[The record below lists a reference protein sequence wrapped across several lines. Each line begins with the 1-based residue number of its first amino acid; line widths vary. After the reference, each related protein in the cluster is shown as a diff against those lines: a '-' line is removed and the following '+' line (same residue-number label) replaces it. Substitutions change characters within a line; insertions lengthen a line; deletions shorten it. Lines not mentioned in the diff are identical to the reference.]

1 MIDLIKRKQIM
12 QAIYAY
18 YKGKVYNYEFDDLI
32 TVESKDILITTLN
45 QEILYNTFDDTIKHL
60 WPNFYS
66 EKLRRQISL
75 WLSLLNSNFD
85 FSCYSKN
92 YLIDL
97 LLKSNTYFSHKG
109 INYAVNQFFP
119 PVTYDLLTKQSE
131 LLPSFW
137 LIKSY
142 LQKKYIKK
150 LLTIIESRNENDLQ
164 QSINKRFIYKNSMN
178 YGIYSIDRIK
188 RMQPTDDILFA
199 IKDENQIFKYY
210 KTRNAKKITWS
221 DCGTWD
227 ELKITSEK
235 LRTCGLSGN
244 NLFADGD

>member
-1 MIDLIKRKQIM
+1 M

-45 QEILYNTFDDTIKHL
+45 QEILYNTFDDTMKHL

-142 LQKKYIKK
+142 LQKK
-150 LLTIIESRNENDLQ
+150 
-164 QSINKRFIYKNSMN
+164 IYK
-178 YGIYSIDRIK
+178 
-188 RMQPTDDILFA
+188 
-199 IKDENQIFKYY
+199 
-210 KTRNAKKITWS
+210 KTF
-221 DCGTWD
+221 
-227 ELKITSEK
+227 
-235 LRTCGLSGN
+235 N
-244 NLFADGD
+244 NN